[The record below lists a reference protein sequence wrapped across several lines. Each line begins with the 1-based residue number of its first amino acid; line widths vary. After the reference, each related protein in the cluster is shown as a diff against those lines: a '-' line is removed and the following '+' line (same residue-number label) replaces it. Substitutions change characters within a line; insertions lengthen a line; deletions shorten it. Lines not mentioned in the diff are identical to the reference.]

1 MLQNQPDVMHQNML
15 RMFVVPAVL
24 QFLTDLFQKAYN
36 DLSLRFVGKQ
46 GLVGVVRKIGV
57 LRHPS
62 SEFGASDQF
71 GVEQQSPA
79 FGLDFLACVALAT
92 DLSGRDAHDGVLVQV
107 VAQQAVSEVFQKLI
121 GNENAVDVVVVEAV
135 AAMLQL
141 VVVDDADQR
150 MQLRRTD
157 VTRIVVDAVNF
168 QHLLFHAAKIGK
180 ITFPKNDCFIRKPYN
195 LFL

>member
-1 MLQNQPDVMHQNML
+1 ML
-15 RMFVVPAVL
+15 RVLVVLAVL
-24 QFLTDLFQKAYN
+24 QFMADLLQEA
-36 DLSLRFVGKQ
+36 DDGLPLRLVGQQ
-46 GLVGVVRKIGV
+46 GLVRVVGKIGV
-57 LRHPS
+57 LRHPFP
-62 SEFGASDQF
+62 EFGAVQQC
-71 GVEQQSPA
+71 GVEKQSPA
-79 FGLDFLACVALAT
+79 FGLDFLACVALAS

-180 ITFPKNDCFIRKPYN
+180 ITFLKNDCFIRKPYN
-195 LFL
+195 PFLCW